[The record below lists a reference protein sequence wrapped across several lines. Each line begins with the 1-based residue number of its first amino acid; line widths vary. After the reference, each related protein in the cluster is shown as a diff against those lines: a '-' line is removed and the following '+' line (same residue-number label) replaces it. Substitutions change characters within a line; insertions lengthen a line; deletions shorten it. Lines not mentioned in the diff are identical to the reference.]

1 MGHLTRAF
9 MDAVSKAIA
18 TGARY
23 ALLSVQVRS

>member
-1 MGHLTRAF
+1 